1 MSRPNRFVLAL
12 LTAFCALAAMVT
24 GAYVTS
30 VSAIRTPAAPA
41 SETRALQAAPS
52 AERPPVGASGN
63 AKLWKNVHRG
73 LSSLSGLAA
82 LALAFLLGG
91 RMRAW
96 LIASVLLASI
106 PGGLL
111 DGRIAPGLSGLIHAV
126 TASIMTS
133 VCFVAAL
140 YTSAAWASDAPDRI
154 LDEGSPSLATLA
166 RVTWVA
172 LLVQTALGALYRH
185 QVLGLLPH
193 VGGALLV
200 MGLAMFAGIAA
211 FSTAAA
217 PPSVKRPA
225 LILLILTGVQ
235 MLFGLGA
242 YLYRVEFQEQAT
254 GEAAML
260 TFTVIHVAVGALT
273 TASCA
278 LMGMQITRYVRPATV
293 AA

>member
-1 MSRPNRFVLAL
+1 MFRPNRFPLAL
-12 LTAFCALAAMVT
+12 LTAVCALAAMVT

-41 SETRALQAAPS
+41 SETRAVQPPAP
-52 AERPPVGASGN
+52 AERPPIV
-63 AKLWKNVHRG
+63 KVWKNVHRG

-91 RMRAW
+91 PIRNW

-217 PPSVKRPA
+217 PAAVKRPA

-273 TASCA
+273 TAACA